1 MVADDRRYTKSH
13 EWVMVDGDVATV
25 GVTEYAAS
33 ELGDVVFLDLP
44 EAGTEITAGDAVGT
58 IETVKAVED
67 LYTPISGEVTEVNAA
82 VVDHPELVNSDPLD
96 AGWLIRVRLLEPGEV
111 DALLSAGAYEALLGG

>member
-25 GVTEYAAS
+25 GVTEYAAH

-44 EAGTEITAGDAVGT
+44 ESGAEVARGDAVGT

-67 LYTPISGEVTEVNAA
+67 LFTPVSGEVLEANQA
-82 VVDHPELVNSDPLD
+82 VVDSPELVNNDPLE
-96 AGWLIRVRLLEPGEV
+96 AGWLIRVRLTSPAELDE
-111 DALLSAGAYEALLGG
+111 LLSAGEYEALLGG

>member
-44 EAGTEITAGDAVGT
+44 EPGTEITAGDAVGT

-67 LYTPISGEVTEVNAA
+67 LYTPVSGEVTEVNSA
-82 VVDHPELVNSDPLD
+82 VVDHPELVNNDPLD
-96 AGWLIRVRLLEPGEV
+96 AGWLMRVRLIEPGEF